1 VAGLGTSFFRASFAG
16 MLLCPLLAHAT
27 LQVERI
33 ALHQYEDGPVL
44 ASTYEVL
51 PGETVYFSCRLSGFQ
66 VRKKEDE
73 REVSLVW
80 DAKVSDPAGVPIEK
94 TFNGKIVET
103 LTPED
108 KTWLPK
114 FLVSFVVPPF
124 APSGRFR
131 VEVHVRDQIAAQD
144 LNTALEF
151 RVRGHDVEPSDTL
164 VARNFKFLQ
173 SEDDASGLTSPIYHP
188 GDTLWAKFD
197 ITGYKMGEGNQY
209 AVEYGLAIENAE
221 GKQLFSNPQ
230 AAEEMGSPYYP
241 KRYVPGVLSLSLD
254 KNVAKGAYTLVV
266 ILRDQTG
273 EQRHEER
280 QRFQVE

>member
-1 VAGLGTSFFRASFAG
+1 MRGLWSSFVPASIAW
-16 MLLCPLLAHAT
+16 MLLFPMLSHAALAV
-27 LQVERI
+27 QRI

-51 PGETVYFSCRLSGFQ
+51 PGETVYFSCRLSGFE
-66 VRKKEDE
+66 VRKKDDE

-80 DAKVSDPAGVPIEK
+80 EAKVSDAAGVLIEK
-94 TFNGKIVET
+94 PFSGKIAET

-114 FLVSFVVPPF
+114 FLLSFSVPPF
-124 APSGRFR
+124 APSGRYK

-151 RVRGHDVEPSDTL
+151 RLRGHDVEPSETL

-173 SEDDASGLTSPIYHP
+173 SEDDATGLTSPIYHP

-197 ITGYKMGEGNQY
+197 ITGYKIGVDNQY
-209 AVEYGLAIENAE
+209 SVEYGLAVEDSA
-221 GKQLFSNPQ
+221 GKQLFTNAT
-230 AAEEMGSPYYP
+230 AAEEKGSPYYP

-254 KNVAKGAYTLVV
+254 KNVSKGAYTLVV
-266 ILRDQTG
+266 ILRDQVG
-273 EQRHEER
+273 QQLHEER
-280 QRFQVE
+280 QSFQVE